1 MVHAC
6 KKGKSGG
13 LGKGWELSVAEAQ
26 HRLGEIVP
34 WTENLRSRPEMLV
47 EHGEPGERIVELA
60 KQGKADLIGMAA
72 RNTTNL
78 SAATHPSWPGA
89 LSGIDGSGE
98 RPTSGVMQGRVHAT
112 GRKL

>member
-78 SAATHPSWPGA
+78 SAATHPLWPRR
-89 LSGIDGSGE
+89 LV
-98 RPTSGVMQGRVHAT
+98 RY
-112 GRKL
+112 